1 MEIGINLYSK
11 WPYAESI
18 EAFLENGIHRTFVC
32 VEHPEFDKA
41 MEALQ
46 KAGITVDNF
55 HAPFKGLNV
64 IWEEGEAG
72 DAMLARLMG
81 GLDACVKYG
90 VKLMVCHVSNGRPMP
105 PISPVGLDRY
115 DRLMAYAKEKGVKI
129 AFESHRFV
137 ENVQYFMARYPEAG
151 FCLDTSHEDA
161 FTPGVRYMPMWGHRL
176 VATHISDNEYVCDRD
191 MHMLPFEGHIDF
203 AQTARE
209 IAQCGRD
216 VTLML
221 EIKPDN
227 HEKYKDVPLREYYA
241 AAAKSIKRFAQM
253 VEMARSGFQEG
264 DIALFRKKDLWQ

>member
-11 WPYAESI
+11 WPYEEVI
-18 EAFLENGIHRTFVC
+18 GAFLENGIDRTFVC
-32 VEHPEFDKA
+32 LEHLQFADA
-41 MEALQ
+41 MAALE

-64 IWEEGEAG
+64 IWEPGEAG
-72 DAMLARLMG
+72 DAMLTRLMDG
-81 GLDACVKYG
+81 VDQCVRYG
-90 VKLMVCHVSNGRPMP
+90 VGVMVGHVSNGKPMP

-115 DRLMAYAKEKGVKI
+115 DRLMAYAKEKGVTI

-137 ENVQYFMARYPEAG
+137 ENVKYFMERYPEAG

-176 VATHISDNEYVCDRD
+176 VATHLSDNEYVCDFD
-191 MHMLPFEGHIDF
+191 MHMLPFDGHIDF

-209 IAQCGRD
+209 IAACGRD

-221 EIKPDN
+221 EVKPDN
-227 HEKYKDVPLREYYA
+227 HEKYKGVSTKDYYA
-241 AAAKSIKRFAQM
+241 AAAKSIRRFAAM
-253 VEMARSGFQEG
+253 VEKAGKFPY
-264 DIALFRKKDLWQ
+264 